1 MKKLFIALLGCSS
14 FMLQAQEIQDAVR
27 YAQDNL
33 TGTAR
38 FRAMSGAFGALGG
51 DLSSTGINPAGSAVF
66 NTNQA
71 GFTITSFNQRNNAT
85 FFNNPT
91 RQNDNNFDLN
101 QLGAVFVFQ
110 SADKNAK
117 WKKLAF
123 GINYDQTHNLDNRT
137 FAAGRNPTN
146 SVANYFLSY
155 ANGIPLG
162 DLINVPFGSM
172 TFSEQQAFLG
182 FEGYVINPASESA
195 GNTQYFSNV
204 PAGGNYLQEN
214 FVSSRG
220 FNGKLNFN
228 FAAQYEDFLFLGAN
242 LNAHFIDFRR
252 YQNFFESNNN
262 DPQNGLQRVRMEN
275 DLYTYGNGF
284 SFQLGAIAKLSEELR
299 IGAAYQSPTWYRLND
314 EFTQTLVSEDRE
326 NGQSFSNVVDPRI
339 INIYPAYTLQTPGSF
354 TGSIAYIFGTQGLLS
369 FDYTLKDYS
378 NTQFRPANSYFNDLN
393 NQMSNILTTTNE
405 FRIGGE
411 YRIKE
416 WSLRG
421 GYRFE
426 DSPYRDRLVVG
437 SLTSYSAGF
446 GYNFGATRLDMAYN
460 YSQREFNQ
468 GFFSQGLTDAARI
481 NNVQNNIVMTLLF
494 NF

>member
-14 FMLQAQEIQDAVR
+14 LMLQAQEIQDAVR

-51 DLSSTGINPAGSAVF
+51 DLSSTLINPAGSAVF

-71 GFTITSFNQRNNAT
+71 GFTISSFNQRNNAT

-91 RQNDNNFDLN
+91 RQNDNNFELN

-110 SADKNAK
+110 STEREAK
-117 WKKLAF
+117 WKKIAF
-123 GINYDQTHNLDNRT
+123 AINYDQTNNFDNRT

-162 DLINVPFGSM
+162 DLINVPFGNM
-172 TFSEQQAFLG
+172 TFAEQQAFLG
-182 FEGYVINPASESA
+182 FEGYVINPASDSA
-195 GNTQYFSNV
+195 GNTEYFSNV

-228 FAAQYEDFLFLGAN
+228 LAAQYEDFLFLGAN

-284 SFQLGAIAKLSEELR
+284 SFQLGAIAKLTNELR

-354 TGSIAYIFGTQGLLS
+354 TGSVAYIFGTQGLLS

-378 NTQFRPANSYFNDLN
+378 NTQFRPASSYFNDLN
-393 NQMSNILTTTNE
+393 NQMTNILTATNE

-468 GFFSQGLTDAARI
+468 GFFSQGFTDAARI